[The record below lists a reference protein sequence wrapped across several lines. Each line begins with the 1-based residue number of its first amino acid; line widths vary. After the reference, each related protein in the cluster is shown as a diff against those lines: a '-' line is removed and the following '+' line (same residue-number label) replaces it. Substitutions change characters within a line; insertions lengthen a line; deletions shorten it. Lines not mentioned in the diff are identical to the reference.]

1 MHYAKCKIYFD
12 GSHYIAIPQGSFPSG
27 KSRKKTAKKQPPTLA
42 EQHFE
47 TAYRDSLSKPK
58 KERKKAIEE
67 ALQGEFEN
75 GEDLVVFLNANLERI
90 TKNIIK
96 RKTRLMRKLRL
107 QDWNYFCTFTY
118 DDKLHTAET
127 FKKKLS
133 NTLKHL
139 VCRNGWKYIGVWE
152 RSPDKQRL
160 HFHGIFYIPQM
171 VGTIKKTDDYST
183 TNHRRQTIYQN
194 SHFLKHFGR
203 NDFREINAQDD
214 ITQVARYI
222 TKYLE
227 KTGERLVFGGKLP
240 TYFLSD
246 VLESDIACP
255 YGVDD
260 RKALLFDDFTCI
272 TDGEIIGQVSKETIA
287 QLPKCN

>member
-1 MHYAKCKIYFD
+1 MNYRNAKIYFD
-12 GSHYIAIPQGSFPSG
+12 GSHYIAIPQGAFPSG
-27 KSRKKTAKKQPPTLA
+27 KGSKKASAKQKQTQK

-47 TAYRDSLSKPK
+47 TAYKESLSKPK
-58 KERKKAIEE
+58 KERIKAIKE
-67 ALQGEFEN
+67 ALQDEFEDS
-75 GEDLVVFLNANLERI
+75 EDLTAFVNANMERV
-90 TKNIIK
+90 TTNAIK

-118 DDKLHTAET
+118 EDKLHTEET

-139 VCRNGWKYIGVWE
+139 VYRNGWKYIGVWE

-171 VGTIKKTDDYST
+171 VGTIEKVEDYST
-183 TNHRRQTIYQN
+183 TNHRRQTTYQN

-203 NDFREINAQDD
+203 NDFREINEQDD
-214 ITQVARYI
+214 ISQAAKYI

-227 KTGERLVFGGKLP
+227 KTGERLVYGGKLP
-240 TYFLSD
+240 TYFFSD

-272 TDGEIIGQVSKETIA
+272 TEGEIIGQVSKETIA
-287 QLPKCN
+287 KLPKCN